1 MTQGALAGKTLT
13 YISAGSD
20 DACALDTRGK
30 AYCWGADGD
39 DELGNGETSNSKV
52 RVAAFAG
59 GALAGTTLTQISTDG
74 YHSCA
79 LDTAGA
85 VICWGD
91 NNFGELGENS
101 VTLSAEPVLAG
112 PHAPPA
118 CARHLAKPRRPCP
131 GPPPRTRTVQRRP
144 VTQPPLSPAGGL

>member
-52 RVAAFAG
+52 PVA
-59 GALAGTTLTQISTDG
+59 
-74 YHSCA
+74 H
-79 LDTAGA
+79 
-85 VICWGD
+85 
-91 NNFGELGENS
+91 
-101 VTLSAEPVLAG
+101 
-112 PHAPPA
+112 
-118 CARHLAKPRRPCP
+118 
-131 GPPPRTRTVQRRP
+131 
-144 VTQPPLSPAGGL
+144 SPAVRWLARPSLRSAPTVTTRARWTPLEPSSAGVTIISASSARTP